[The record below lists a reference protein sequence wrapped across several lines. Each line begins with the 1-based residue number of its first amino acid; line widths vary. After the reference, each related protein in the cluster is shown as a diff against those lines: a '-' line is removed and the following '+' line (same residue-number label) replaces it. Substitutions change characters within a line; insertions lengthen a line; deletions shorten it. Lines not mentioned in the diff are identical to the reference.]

1 MPSPAPEDALGAL
14 AEMLRADDSVISP
27 HVRDPAGDP
36 AHGLLV
42 AAGPRAQAAPGEYAL
57 LVESIREG
65 YLLHYGGPRIVV
77 GADRDLELLAG
88 DYLYARGLERLAALG
103 DLEAVRELSDLI
115 SLSAQVHAEPDGGA
129 TGEALWL
136 ASAVA
141 VAAGAGDE
149 HEAAKEALREQR
161 PDAAEGLLQSARA
174 GASAARLSD
183 ALARAADSVGL
194 ASPKDPSDELG

>member
-1 MPSPAPEDALGAL
+1 MPSPAPEDSLGAL

-27 HVRDPAGDP
+27 LVRDPADIP

-65 YLLHYGGPRIVV
+65 YLLHYGSPRVVV

-88 DYLYARGLERLAALG
+88 DYLYARGLERLATLG

-115 SLSAQVHAEPDGGA
+115 SLSAQVHAERDGGA

-136 ASAVA
+136 ASVVA
-141 VAAGAGDE
+141 VAAGADDD
-149 HEAAKEALREQR
+149 HEAAKEALRRQR
-161 PDAAEGLLQSARA
+161 DDAAKGLLQSARA

-194 ASPKDPSDELG
+194 APPEHPSDELG